1 MTPEAE
7 AGLINF
13 LIDRLQIDHHWFE
26 GRGRGFSWWAGALAQ
41 RVTLA
46 APRTLHGVTVT
57 TLHVETDL
65 LADVPTSAVTWQRLA
80 SLNRFATLSA
90 YVADVEA
97 RRIRLHASVAVTED
111 NWPMARALALHA
123 MALQVAD
130 AHAEAAELAKAFG
143 ARVDESP
150 HPTAGVR
157 AQPDEM
163 LGVVEIYQQRGQ
175 DASPFTTEALA
186 QLVHLEPRPW
196 LMAANEPDRLVADLD
211 FATGQPARLELDAGV
226 MHPALGWGLQL
237 RLLLPVE
244 PDAAIAQRLN
254 ANEVAQPD
262 AHQLGAWCIDPERGL
277 GFVAFMPSAAF
288 MPELLRALV
297 YHAAGRNEW
306 ARDLLFPQ

>member
-13 LIDRLQIDHHWFE
+13 LIDRLQIDHEWFD
-26 GRGRGFSWWAGALAQ
+26 GRGRGFAWWAGPLAQ

-46 APRTLHGVTVT
+46 PPRTLHGVSVT
-57 TLHVETDL
+57 TMHLETDL
-65 LADVPTSAVTWQRLA
+65 LADVPPTAVTWQRLA
-80 SLNRFATLSA
+80 AINRLATLSA

-97 RRIRLHASVAVTED
+97 RKVRLHASVALTDD
-111 NWPMARALALHA
+111 NWLMARTLALHA

-130 AHAEAAELAKAFG
+130 AHGEAAELAKVFE
-143 ARVDESP
+143 ARVDESG
-150 HPTAGVR
+150 HPTAGR
-157 AQPDEM
+157 RTQPDEM

-175 DASPFTTEALA
+175 GPSPFTTESLA
-186 QLVHLEPRPW
+186 QLVHVEPRPW
-196 LMAANEPDRLVADLD
+196 VLAASEPDRLIADLE
-211 FATGQPARLELDAGV
+211 FAAGQPARLELDAGV
-226 MHPALGWGLQL
+226 AHPALGSGLQL
-237 RLLLPVE
+237 RLLIPVE

-262 AHQLGAWCIDPERGL
+262 AHQVGAWCLDPERGL
-277 GFVAFMPSAAF
+277 GFVAFVPSAAF
-288 MPELLRALV
+288 IPELLRALV